1 MSDDFILKTNEL
13 VKEFKGFV
21 AVSGVNLNVK
31 RGQIHALI
39 GPNGAGKTTVFNLL
53 TKFHIPTSGQILFNG
68 KDITQSKPAQ
78 IARLGI
84 VRSFQISATFPN
96 LTVMEN
102 VRIALQRATGTS
114 MHFWRSERI
123 LNQLNDRAMTLL
135 DEVDLA
141 SMANL
146 TAVELPYGRK
156 RALEIA
162 TTLAMN
168 PELMLLDEPTQGMG
182 HEDVDRVTQLIKKVS
197 ANRTILMVE
206 HNMNVVASIADTSV
220 CCNVAKSLPK
230 ALTKQFPRIHKFW
243 KLIWEQQTTIWK
255 APMANSTEFL
265 RISQLHAY
273 YGESHIL
280 HGVDL
285 TVNHGEV
292 VTLLGR
298 NGAGRTTTV
307 KSILGLVGRRTG
319 SVIIENQ
326 ETVNWPTHEIAKL
339 GLGYCPEERG
349 IFSALTCEENLMLPP
364 VIAPGGMTVDE
375 IYEMFPNLYERRSSP
390 GTRLSGGEQQ
400 MLAVGRILRTGA
412 KCLLLDE
419 ISEGLAPVIV
429 QALSKMIT
437 ALKAKGFT
445 IIMVEQN
452 FRFAAPLADR
462 FYVMEHGQIVEGFS
476 SQELSSKMGMLH
488 EYLGV

>member
-1 MSDDFILKTNEL
+1 MTDDFILKTNEL

-21 AVSGVNLNVK
+21 AVSGVNLSVK
-31 RGQIHALI
+31 RVQIHALI

-78 IARLGI
+78 IARQGI

-206 HNMNVVASIADTSV
+206 HNMNVVASIADTISV
-220 CCNVAKSLPK
+220 L
-230 ALTKQFPRIHKFW
+230 QRG
-243 KLIWEQQTTIWK
+243 Q
-255 APMANSTEFL
+255 
-265 RISQLHAY
+265 
-273 YGESHIL
+273 
-280 HGVDL
+280 
-285 TVNHGEV
+285 
-292 VTLLGR
+292 
-298 NGAGRTTTV
+298 
-307 KSILGLVGRRTG
+307 
-319 SVIIENQ
+319 IIAEGPY
-326 ETVNWPTHEIAKL
+326 ETVSKNPQVLEA
-339 GLGYCPEERG
+339 Y
-349 IFSALTCEENLMLPP
+349 M
-364 VIAPGGMTVDE
+364 
-375 IYEMFPNLYERRSSP
+375 
-390 GTRLSGGEQQ
+390 GTADNELE
-400 MLAVGRILRTGA
+400 GA
-412 KCLLLDE
+412 
-419 ISEGLAPVIV
+419 
-429 QALSKMIT
+429 
-437 ALKAKGFT
+437 
-445 IIMVEQN
+445 
-452 FRFAAPLADR
+452 
-462 FYVMEHGQIVEGFS
+462 HG
-476 SQELSSKMGMLH
+476 
-488 EYLGV
+488 